1 MVRQGFF
8 VALAVATFASATV
21 ADDWLQFRGRGSRGS
36 ASGAEDRD
44 GVLPVEWDETH
55 NIAWNVALPGRGL
68 SSPIVVGD
76 QVVVTANSGPD
87 RHRLHVLCFAVATG
101 NLEWERQFFATGR
114 TRCHP
119 ATSMAAPTPV
129 SDGEAIYVL
138 FATNDLFCFDLE
150 GNLRWLRALNQD
162 YPAASQS
169 VGMASS
175 PVIGD
180 GVLVLQLEND
190 SDSIALGIDTETGA
204 NVWKIPRPKGV
215 SWSSPCVMESVGGEP
230 ATVVL
235 QSGSGFHVYKL
246 RDGLELS
253 TGAQNCDRIVSPTT
267 ADGVVYVP
275 SEGIRA
281 VRPVHGGTPEIVWY
295 NERLRASTPSPVV
308 YRDHI
313 YTYAAPALRC
323 AKLSDGKVAWQ
334 LRVDGKFSS
343 TPVAAGGHLYF
354 FDETGTCHV
363 VKIPETGD
371 ETAEI
376 RCANKLGEKIF
387 CTPAVAGGALYVRS
401 DQTLWKIAK

>member
-1 MVRQGFF
+1 MIRDGFL
-8 VALAVATFASATV
+8 VALTIVLISSGTV
-21 ADDWLQFRGRGSRGS
+21 VGDWLQFRGRGASGS
-36 ASGAEDRD
+36 VSGAEDRE
-44 GVLPVEWDETH
+44 GVLPVEWDGTQ
-55 NIAWNVALPGRGL
+55 NIAWKAALPGRGL
-68 SSPIVVGD
+68 SSPIVIGD
-76 QVVVTANSGPD
+76 RVVVTANSGPD
-87 RHRLHVLCFAVATG
+87 RGRLHVLCFAVASG
-101 NLEWERQFFATGR
+101 KLEWQRQFWATGR

-129 SDGEAIYVL
+129 SDGEAIYAL

-175 PVIGD
+175 PVTGD

-215 SWSSPCVMESVGGEP
+215 SWSSPCVIESVGTEGGS
-230 ATVVL
+230 VFL
-235 QSGSGFHVYKL
+235 QSTNGYDVYDL
-246 RDGLELS
+246 RDGRSLS
-253 TGAQNCDRIVSPTT
+253 TGTEKCHRIASPV
-267 ADGVVYVP
+267 AVDGVVYVP

-281 VRPVHGGTPEIVWY
+281 VRPVHGGTPELLWH
-295 NERLRASTPSPVV
+295 NDRLRASTPSPVV

-323 AKLSDGKVAWQ
+323 AKLSDGAIAWQ
-334 LRVDGKFSS
+334 LRIDAKFSG
-343 TPVAAGGHLYF
+343 TPIAAGGHLYF

-363 VKIPETGD
+363 VKIPEAGD
-371 ETAEI
+371 ATAEI
-376 RCANKLGEKIF
+376 RSVNKLGEKIL
-387 CTPAVAGGALYVRS
+387 CTPAVDGGALYVRS
-401 DQTLWKIAK
+401 DQTLWKISK